1 MPKKSKRNYKQ
12 IALLAVSVLVLSSI
26 GFFSWFLSTT
36 DVRAQ
41 KAQYR
46 QMIAFANRQ
55 RVEIA
60 LLTQARQLEKLK
72 QGFTDPNEKQIRTE

>member
-1 MPKKSKRNYKQ
+1 MSKKSKRNYKA
-12 IALLAVSVLVLSSI
+12 IALLVVSVLVLSSV
-26 GFFSWFLSTT
+26 GLASWFFSTI

-46 QMIAFANRQ
+46 QMVKFANRQ

-60 LLTQARQLEKLK
+60 LLTQARQLEQLK
-72 QGFTDPNEKQIRTE
+72 RGFVDPNVNR